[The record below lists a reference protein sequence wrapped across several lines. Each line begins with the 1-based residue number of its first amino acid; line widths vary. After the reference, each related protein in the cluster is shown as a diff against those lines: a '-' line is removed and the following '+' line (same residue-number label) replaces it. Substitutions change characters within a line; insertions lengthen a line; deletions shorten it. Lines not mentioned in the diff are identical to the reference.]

1 MFVAA
6 CAWSSVVPKRQREA
20 KIRIFKESLCQNNS
34 SHPLSFPLVFE
45 ESEAPWGREAYLDSF
60 LASALFN
67 HTRIVA
73 QTGQNKMGI
82 KSEVNLYLSDRGRFQ
97 FAVEDQ
103 EPRAILEMMGL
114 ESCNTGTIR
123 FVADGENL
131 PTKNPVPV
139 LQVQA
144 QDIAIDGLN
153 LWIQFGGRQ
162 PDEWLGK

>member
-1 MFVAA
+1 
-6 CAWSSVVPKRQREA
+6 
-20 KIRIFKESLCQNNS
+20 
-34 SHPLSFPLVFE
+34 
-45 ESEAPWGREAYLDSF
+45 
-60 LASALFN
+60 
-67 HTRIVA
+67 
-73 QTGQNKMGI
+73 MGI

-139 LQVQA
+139 LQVHA